1 MANKPA
7 KCYDQK
13 LTGVAMVKTVPM
25 RSFIRLSPHLRGEIW
40 GLHRGGYTNRQI
52 SGMVVKE
59 GGVHPSKDA
68 VGDAGP
74 QGATPPLTPQAVGP
88 QGVAPLA
95 TQLWHPRRL

>member
-1 MANKPA
+1 
-7 KCYDQK
+7 
-13 LTGVAMVKTVPM
+13 MVKTVPM

-40 GLHRGGYTNRQI
+40 GLHRGGYTNHQI

-59 GGVHPSKDA
+59 GGFLKDA

-88 QGVAPLA
+88 QGIAPLA
-95 TQLWHPRRL
+95 T